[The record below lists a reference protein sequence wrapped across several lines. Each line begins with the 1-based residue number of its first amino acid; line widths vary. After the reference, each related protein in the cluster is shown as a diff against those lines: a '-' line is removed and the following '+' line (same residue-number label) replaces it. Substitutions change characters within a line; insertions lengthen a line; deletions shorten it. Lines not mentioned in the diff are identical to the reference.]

1 MTGGANSRPR
11 CQPIPSACVI
21 DLLNDGDKQVTS
33 HHDAFALARQQ
44 EEAAR
49 KQQEESVNGPTP
61 ASTAPESPQSLP
73 DPTSMASKCS
83 SAQASISSVDSGD
96 PKHMLH
102 LTNVYILNLI
112 F

>member
-1 MTGGANSRPR
+1 VPA
-11 CQPIPSACVI
+11 ACVI

-33 HHDAFALARQQ
+33 HHDTFALARQQ

-49 KQQEESVNGPTP
+49 KWQKESINGPT
-61 ASTAPESPQSLP
+61 AVSTAPESPQSLP
-73 DPTSMASKCS
+73 DPTPTASKHLL
-83 SAQASISSVDSGD
+83 AQASISSVDSGD
-96 PKHMLH
+96 PKCMLH